1 MANLTGTQL
10 TLRASPTAGVTGEH
24 SPYYRRLFSAGY
36 KGYVQGAVGGITLYG
51 SIGTAMGAIIGVP
64 LLAATAASSFPLLPL
79 LLIPGLGMAFGLYGA
94 HTFADIGKTA
104 AVIAENA
111 EINEKR
117 RDLKDSYRA
126 LPDSPEYDDEAK
138 AIIEILQKDDMPREP
153 ERLVHWRPALIGAA
167 LGITVALIIVATAP
181 YFAPHLLGE
190 VISFLGTGVG
200 AHGAAAAATGVA
212 AHGAA
217 AAAGHSAVALG
228 LSAGLIGLAGA
239 AIGGLSGALIG
250 LDREYIRRWM
260 DGAEIVVHDKSKT
273 EAQLQERVQDIER
286 LGDARTKA
294 TLLASNSPERAN
306 ASMKIQVAEA
316 PRVSRAVDES
326 HPHGTTQRET
336 PIDPRQISAL
346 SEITHEG
353 RVSAEQAMA
362 RPVL

>member
-1 MANLTGTQL
+1 MANLTSTQL

-36 KGYVQGAVGGITLYG
+36 KGYVQGAVGGVTLYG
-51 SIGTAMGAIIGVP
+51 SIGTAIGAVVALP
-64 LLAATAASSFPLLPL
+64 LLAVTAATAAPLLPL
-79 LLIPGLGMAFGLYGA
+79 LLVPGLGMVFGLYGA

-126 LPDSPEYDDEAK
+126 LPEGREYDDEAQ
-138 AIIEILQKDDMPREP
+138 AIIDILQKDEVAPAPD
-153 ERLVHWRPALIGAA
+153 RLIHWRPAIIGAA
-167 LGITVALIIVATAP
+167 LGIAVALISIAIAP
-181 YFAPHLLGE
+181 AFAPHIFGE
-190 VISFLGTGVG
+190 VLGFLAAGG
-200 AHGAAAAATGVA
+200 HGAVG
-212 AHGAA
+212 
-217 AAAGHSAVALG
+217 LG
-228 LSAGLIGLAGA
+228 LGSGLVALAGA

-286 LGDARTKA
+286 LGDAR
-294 TLLASNSPERAN
+294 SRAN
-306 ASMKIQVAEA
+306 TLTLQAAETNHPMKIHVADAPAPAPARTKEPHPTDAPKREA
-316 PRVSRAVDES
+316 
-326 HPHGTTQRET
+326 H
-336 PIDPRQISAL
+336 IDPRQIAGL
-346 SEITHEG
+346 SEIKHEG
-353 RVSAEQAMA
+353 RVSAEQALS